1 MCTEKDVDVPFRCDA
16 SLTFSPLIPCP
27 GAVAPIAVLFS
38 DAGDCGIVVV
48 VDVLD
53 SRVSVERLVRVY
65 IPSES
70 QGGSDVVE
78 L

>member
-1 MCTEKDVDVPFRCDA
+1 MYMYGMDIPFLCDA

-48 VDVLD
+48 NVGM
-53 SRVSVERLVRVY
+53 SVERQYPAY
-65 IPSES
+65 IPSEMT
-70 QGGSDVVE
+70 G
-78 L
+78 